1 MDKIML
7 LHTMVEE
14 AGFYEELFAG
24 ADDVDVVPLDA
35 GPIVSHTRAD
45 YALAG
50 PDMIMKAKEG
60 EKAGYKAIVLTC
72 NGDPNLYPL
81 RESVRIPVLGPT
93 QVSMHF
99 CSMLAHRYT
108 LLIPNR
114 PGGGG
119 GVRSSGSKADCAAL
133 YGLEHKV
140 ASVRAIPFEVPLEKV
155 GELSRHK
162 PIAEDV
168 IGPTTAEAI
177 KAITKDNATAIAFG
191 CAFFAFME
199 DELRARLKAEGFDV
213 LLINP
218 LPLAVE
224 VARLLIRM
232 NLTHSAQAFPLAT
245 ENLMHYDFKALG
257 SLRKD

>member
-1 MDKIML
+1 ML

-14 AGFYEELFAG
+14 GEFFEELFAD
-24 ADDVDVVPLDA
+24 AKDVDVIPLTA
-35 GPIVSHTRAD
+35 GPIVSHHRVD

-81 RESVRIPVLGPT
+81 RESVRIPVLGVT

-99 CSMLAHRYT
+99 CSMLAHRYS
-108 LLIPNR
+108 LLVPNR

-119 GVRSSGSKADCAAL
+119 GVRASGSKADCAAL
-133 YGLEHKV
+133 YSLEHKV
-140 ASVRAIPFEVPLEKV
+140 ASVRAIPFKILLEEV
-155 GELSRHK
+155 GELSRRK
-162 PIAEDV
+162 PIPEEV
-168 IGPTTAEAI
+168 IGPTANEAI
-177 KAITKDNATAIAFG
+177 KAITEDNATAITFG
-191 CAFFAFME
+191 CAFFAMME
-199 DELRARLKAEGFDV
+199 DELRKRLKAEGFDV

-224 VARLLIRM
+224 VARLLVKM
-232 NLTHSAQAFPLAT
+232 NLSHSAQAFPLAT

-257 SLRKD
+257 SLKRD